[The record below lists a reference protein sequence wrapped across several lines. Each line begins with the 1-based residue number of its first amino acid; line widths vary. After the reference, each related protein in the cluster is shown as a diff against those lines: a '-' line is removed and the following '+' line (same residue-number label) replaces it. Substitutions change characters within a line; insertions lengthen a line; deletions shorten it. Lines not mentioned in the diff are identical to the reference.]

1 MTTNT
6 EATQRTRDYQRVER
20 AMHFLHDHFREQ
32 PDLDDIAGAAHLSPF
47 HFQRLFTRWA
57 GISPNQ
63 FMRFLTVE
71 SAKRAL
77 ERSESVLDATFDVGL
92 SGPGRL
98 HDLFVTYEGVTPGEY
113 KAMGVGLEIAYG
125 FHNGPFGAF
134 LVATTERG
142 ICALEFVGERGRE
155 TALEA
160 VRQRWPGA
168 RFVRRQKETEAVA
181 AEVFDPTRFD
191 SDRPL
196 KLWFKGTNFQ
206 IRVWDALLRVPPG
219 ALTTYGAIAE
229 AIGMPTAA
237 RAVGNAVGANPI
249 GYLIPCHRVIRAT
262 AMADTNYRWGP
273 ARKLALIG
281 WEAAQAE
288 DARTAA

>member
-1 MTTNT
+1 MTTT
-6 EATQRTRDYQRVER
+6 SDVTQRTRDYQRVER

-113 KAMGVGLEIAYG
+113 KAMGSGLEIAYG

-134 LVATTERG
+134 LVATTDRG
-142 ICALEFVGERGRE
+142 VCALEFVGEDGRE
-155 TALEA
+155 ATLDT

-181 AEVFDPTRFD
+181 ASIFDAARID
-191 SDRPL
+191 ADQPL

-219 ALTTYGAIAE
+219 ALTTYGAIAQ
-229 AIGMPTAA
+229 AIGMPTSA

-281 WEAAQAE
+281 WEAAHAE
-288 DARTAA
+288 ETRTAA

>member
-1 MTTNT
+1 MTQIS
-6 EATQRTRDYQRVER
+6 EATQRARDYHRVER
-20 AMHFLHDHFREQ
+20 AMHFLHDHFRDQ
-32 PDLDDIAGAAHLSPF
+32 PALEDIAGAVHLSPF

-77 ERSESVLDATFDVGL
+77 KRSESVLDATFESGL

-113 KAMGVGLEIAYG
+113 KAMGAGLEIAYG
-125 FHNGPFGAF
+125 FHNGPFGVF
-134 LVATTERG
+134 LIATTERG
-142 ICALEFVGERGRE
+142 VCALEFAGEDGRDA
-155 TALEA
+155 ALQA
-160 VRQRWPGA
+160 VQARWPGA
-168 RFVRRQKETEAVA
+168 RFVRRQKDTEAIA
-181 AEVFDPTRFD
+181 ASIFSSPRLNGEK
-191 SDRPL
+191 PL

-237 RAVGNAVGANPI
+237 RAVGNAIGANPI

>member
-1 MTTNT
+1 MTPTSET
-6 EATQRTRDYQRVER
+6 TQRARDYQRIER

-71 SAKRAL
+71 SAKRSL

-113 KAMGVGLEIAYG
+113 KTMGAGLEIAYG

-134 LVATTERG
+134 LIATTERG
-142 ICALEFVGERGRE
+142 VCALEFVGEDGRDA
-155 TALEA
+155 TLDA

-168 RFVRRQKETEAVA
+168 RFVRRQKDTEAVA
-181 AEVFDPTRFD
+181 DGIFDAARID
-191 SDRPL
+191 ADQPL

-206 IRVWDALLRVPPG
+206 IRVWDALLRIPPG
-219 ALTTYGAIAE
+219 ALTTYGAIAQ
-229 AIGMPTAA
+229 AIGMPTSA

-281 WEAAQAE
+281 WEAAHAE
-288 DARTAA
+288 ETRTAA